1 LANIRSSLGRRRLLA
16 VPVAAALGIAGLATT
31 SADAAKPGGGTI
43 SPNAPTFKWQ
53 GKNYTAMGNPD
64 RETCPSKERDPNNLL
79 CDHFILTVD
88 VEPSYYKTHT
98 GGAVVRISAG
108 DGDDDF
114 DLFVYQ
120 NGTLVASDADADSDE
135 KVIIDEASGV
145 YEVRVSPFLVT
156 NSGYNGTAK
165 FVSQAGAP
173 TAPPLGRAW
182 KYHGTRITGDL
193 PKTEPQNRPTTD
205 NPNLPPLM
213 LKWYNVGRQAAE
225 PTIAI
230 DRTPHIDPTTGNK
243 IKGYAFYAAA
253 TFDRLGRLADTRIRR
268 SPSEGRTWQDKTP
281 QPDLPI
287 TLDPYVYVE
296 EDSNRVFNADLYVG
310 STYLQFSDKGGA
322 PNSYTTNLIGSGPT
336 DLGNDHQTIF
346 AGPRPKQAVPGL
358 LPATDPKFPEIMYY
372 CYNNIASTKCS
383 RSTDGGRV
391 FVSTG
396 EVAYPGIKPSTGQ
409 FCGGLSGHV
418 RTDPGG
424 RVFVPREYCS
434 VPTVSISENAGT
446 TWKRVAVSKTVLM
459 DDDHS
464 SMYSDQKGNLYYTWT
479 DKKFRLPWLATST
492 NHGFTWSK
500 PLMIAPPNV
509 REAAG
514 FSPAI
519 SAGSNGR
526 IAISFPGTT
535 SSNEGDLSRPWDF
548 YVLYSKNALSANP
561 TFVSNIANPATDPV
575 HRGNCPGRCGN
586 MLDFLD
592 IQISPAPGHAIWATA
607 VDTCTSLKN
616 CKTNPDAVGFNGRDN
631 DAADMQGM
639 VARQIGGAP
648 DLGPPGGCSRTCG
661 Q

>member
-1 LANIRSSLGRRRLLA
+1 MARNRSLARRRLLA
-16 VPVAAALGIAGLATT
+16 VPVALAFVGAGLAPSAGAANPDSGTITPTSTTT
-31 SADAAKPGGGTI
+31 S
-43 SPNAPTFKWQ
+43 WQ
-53 GKNYTAMGNPD
+53 GKSYNVTVNPD
-64 RETCPSKERDPNNLL
+64 RQTCPSKSADPQNTL
-79 CDHFILTVD
+79 CDHFTLNVN
-88 VEPSYYKTHT
+88 VPSTFYDGKT
-98 GGAVVRISAG
+98 GGARVKITWPDAA
-108 DGDDDF
+108 DDF

-120 NGTLVASDADADSDE
+120 GNTLVGSSAQGSTTSE
-135 KVIIDEASGV
+135 EVTINKASGT

-156 NSGYNGTAK
+156 NSGYSGKATLFSGPK
-165 FVSQAGAP
+165 
-173 TAPPLGRAW
+173 TTPPLGGPA
-182 KYHGTRITGDL
+182 KYHGTRITGAL
-193 PKTEPQNRPTTD
+193 PAKANEPKNVPTTD
-205 NPNLPPLM
+205 NPGLPPLM

-225 PTIAI
+225 PTIGV
-230 DRTPHIDPTTGNK
+230 DRTPHIDPTTGNR

-253 TFDRLGRLADTRIRR
+253 TFDRLGTLADTRIRR
-268 SPSEGRTWQDKTP
+268 SASEGRTWVDKTP

-296 EDSNRVFNADLYVG
+296 EDSNRVFNVDLYVG
-310 STYLQFSDKGGA
+310 NAYLQFSDDAGD
-322 PNSYTTNLIGSGPT
+322 PNSYITNPIGGGPA
-336 DLGNDHQTIF
+336 NSVQDHQTIF
-346 AGPRPKQAVPGL
+346 AGPRPAGVTLP
-358 LPATDPKFPEIMYY
+358 PATDPVFNEVLYY
-372 CYNNIASTKCS
+372 CYNNILSTTCS
-383 RSTDGGRV
+383 RSVDGGLL
-391 FVSTG
+391 FVQTG
-396 EVAYPGIKPSTGQ
+396 EVAYPGVKPSTGE

-424 RVFVPREYCS
+424 RVFVPREYCGE
-434 VPTVSISENAGT
+434 PTVSISENAGT
-446 TWKRVAVSKTVLM
+446 TWKRVPVSKTVLM

-464 SMYSDQKGNLYYTWT
+464 AIYSDQRGNLYYTWV
-479 DKKFRLPWLATST
+479 DRKFRLPFLATST
-492 NHGFTWSK
+492 NHGLTWSK

-514 FSPAI
+514 FSPTI
-519 SAGSNGR
+519 SAGSNGN

-535 SSNEGDLSRPWDF
+535 SSNEGDLSRPWDY

-592 IQISPAPGHAIWATA
+592 IVISPAPGHAIWATA
-607 VDTCTSLKN
+607 VDTCTSLRN
-616 CKTNPDAVGFNGRDN
+616 CKSNPDAVGFNGSDN